1 MQHLMCLL
9 SAQSSW
15 TSHTRAGA
23 IGLQTGFKNSWSD
36 CLTSKHSPGRSQL
49 LLCMQGVCSR
59 RLVCRCQMTG
69 PKTPLRPPGQDPA
82 DPSEDHPMSWLAA
95 PNFSL
100 SEADRAEC
108 QARCAL

>member
-49 LLCMQGVCSR
+49 LLCMQGVLQQETGLPLPDDWPEDSPSSTRPGPSR
-59 RLVCRCQMTG
+59 SFRG
-69 PKTPLRPPGQDPA
+69 PPHELAGRAQLQPL
-82 DPSEDHPMSWLAA
+82 
-95 PNFSL
+95 
-100 SEADRAEC
+100 
-108 QARCAL
+108 